1 MLKAA
6 PSGCQEIGGQMK
18 IRIKKSICMFIVA
31 ALLAGVLPKAV
42 SAVEN
47 GVTVSTSDEFMAA
60 LQQHKSP
67 ITVAGM
73 ITIGDGAEADG
84 RMLPVEIPADT
95 VIQGT
100 EGSSL
105 NSRSP
110 IQLGG
115 AACFQNIE
123 LTFNSTDSLGSV
135 PHREIFLAG
144 HSLTLDNVKTW
155 LQGGGDSL
163 GGFGGTEE
171 ELLPT
176 VYAGGFTN
184 THVADNASLTVRN
197 SNDKTMFQ
205 AIYMGHDTESDKKVP
220 YQGTAVL
227 NLDSKVTVRGR
238 VDVSQNSQADINIS
252 GGENDSVRVK
262 EYYGNEDSTLTL
274 SKSSLSDAILE
285 GVGNIILTDKACLS
299 PKTSTFKNVTL
310 QRGGCLDLN
319 GVSDVSDVRISG
331 NFTGVGDPA
340 EEKGILVVNKQSS
353 LTIGGM
359 VTGTTRFQTDHRFFP
374 GTFLLGW
381 PYISADQGNASK
393 SNFILSEN
401 SIENG
406 YEIKYS
412 GGNWSVGLAGQEEVK
427 EIGSIEIVSA
437 PSQVG
442 LDSIAGK
449 QDGTIP
455 NENSY
460 FEIIWRDMDGNA
472 FSTEEVEEL
481 MLYEMDYIFVIRTEY
496 WESDDPD
503 IQAKTDWGNAISLM
517 TSEEYP
523 GRYFLQA
530 ADGALVGDYTFLFC
544 SDYCTDQLET
554 VQDVKDLRELV
565 KVEKRVTFLDKEPEQ
580 KPEPTQMP
588 TAEPTSAPES
598 SPEPT
603 QMPTAEPT
611 SAPEPSPE
619 PTPKP
624 TSAPEQSPK
633 PTPKPTS
640 IPEPSPEATPTVK
653 PEPAPEQSSKP
664 IPTADPTPVPP
675 QSAEPDKGLSGTEK
689 VQKPK
694 GTKILKLSAASRGF
708 LVKWK
713 KQRKQTTGYEI
724 QYSTG
729 RKFAK
734 KTTKKV
740 MIKSN
745 KKVSHKISGIK
756 PKKKYYVRIRTYRT
770 TKINGRTAKV
780 YSRWS
785 GVRSVKTK
793 RVAH

>member
-1 MLKAA
+1 
-6 PSGCQEIGGQMK
+6 MK
-18 IRIKKSICMFIVA
+18 IRIRKSICIFIVA

-47 GVTVSTSDEFMAA
+47 GVTVSTPDEFMAA

-73 ITIGDGAEADG
+73 ITIGDKAEAGG
-84 RMLPVEIPADT
+84 RMLPVELPADT

-115 AACFQNIE
+115 AVCFQNIE

-163 GGFGGTEE
+163 GSFGGTEE

-176 VYAGGFTN
+176 VYAGGFTD
-184 THVADNASLTVRN
+184 TDVADNASLTIRN
-197 SNDKTMFQ
+197 SNDKTMLQ

-220 YQGTAVL
+220 YRGTAVL
-227 NLDSKVTVRGR
+227 NLDPKVTVRGR
-238 VDVSQNSQADINIS
+238 VDVSQNSHADINIS
-252 GGENDSVRVK
+252 GGENDFVRVK

-274 SKSSLSDAILE
+274 SKSSLSDAIVE

-299 PKTSTFKNVTL
+299 SKTSSFKNVTL

-319 GVSDVSDVRISG
+319 GVSDVQISG
-331 NFTGVGDPA
+331 NFTGVGDLA

-359 VTGTTRFQTDHRFFP
+359 VTGTTQFQTGHRFFP

-406 YEIKYS
+406 YEMKYS

-455 NENSY
+455 NEKSY

-481 MLYEMDYIFVIRTEY
+481 MLYEMDYIFVIKTEY

-544 SDYCTDQLET
+544 SEYCTDQLET

-580 KPEPTQMP
+580 KPEPTPIP
-588 TAEPTSAPES
+588 TAKPTSAPEP
-598 SPEPT
+598 SPEPI
-603 QMPTAEPT
+603 PTAKPT

-619 PTPKP
+619 PTPIP
-624 TSAPEQSPK
+624 TA
-633 PTPKPTS
+633 KPTS
-640 IPEPSPEATPTVK
+640 IPEPSPEATPAVK
-653 PEPAPEQSSKP
+653 PAPAPEQSSKP
-664 IPTADPTPVPP
+664 IPTADPTPVPS
-675 QSAEPDKGLSGTEK
+675 QSAEPDKGLPGTEK

-708 LVKWK
+708 IVKWK

-745 KKVSHKISGIK
+745 KKVSRKISGIK

-770 TKINGRTAKV
+770 TKMNGRTAKV

-793 RVAH
+793 HVVH